1 VVGKEGRMIWESV
14 ILVVVGWALSEMGS
28 FIRGRRRQEERKS
41 ERRRELYEKELGPVS
56 AFVDAVVEGMAQMDL
71 SRFGESRD
79 WRHRFGLMTKPY
91 ELRASATIAAGSVG
105 DEKLAERIEEFGEV
119 VGAWIGAFDLRSGKA
134 KEGKEKELEELR
146 AQMELVASQVK
157 RRMRELLM
165 EV

>member
-1 VVGKEGRMIWESV
+1 MSDTIIGVV
-14 ILVVVGWALSEMGS
+14 LGWALMAIWNLVE
-28 FIRGRRRQEERKS
+28 RRLRHDDTKS

-56 AFVDAVVEGMAQMDL
+56 AYVDAVVEGMAQMDM
-71 SRFGESRD
+71 STFGESRD

-91 ELRASATIAAGSVG
+91 ELRASARIAAGSVG

-119 VGAWIGAFDLRSGKA
+119 VGACLGALDLRSGKA

-146 AQMELVASQVK
+146 DQMELVASQVK
-157 RRMRELLM
+157 RRMRELKV